1 MNLAHV
7 LSLLK
12 GFVWKVGC
20 GGALIRFDGMLAGF
34 WPGWLWES
42 DGDQHLKLSLPRQH
56 K

>member
-20 GGALIRFDGMLAGF
+20 GGALIRFDGMLHVLQEVPSVSGFLAGLALGIR
-34 WPGWLWES
+34 W
-42 DGDQHLKLSLPRQH
+42 
-56 K
+56 